1 MKMAENIKLTAELK
15 KYMTALKEETVK
27 RSKAADMVNILRIT
41 KDSESEMDKLMNT
54 LTIQESE
61 PNPNGQNNNAWKT
74 KGKEGGLKRNNM
86 PKVSKAISNDLI
98 EGPPCGKDFNEKEI
112 EKHLE
117 GHLPG
122 VRVAC
127 EVCGVEMDESELEE
141 HLQRSHAK
149 TEKRCEKCP
158 KTYNNNDH
166 LKRHMW
172 RAHTPTECN
181 LCDSSLESRQD
192 LKHHKENVHS
202 VTKQI
207 ECKYAKDGTCIDGE
221 ECLFLHDENSNVEK
235 PKHIINRE
243 NPLSN
248 IKCQQ
253 CPKEYTTKFEVKRHE
268 WRAHEQVDCRL
279 CGQASESRQDLEIHK
294 QNSHGITK
302 QRNCKFWESG
312 KCVDGVEC
320 LFSHDNQSNNDIREH
335 IQKNHKGSTENNRQ
349 FYCKI
354 GMKCTRMCGIA
365 ESGHKRVK
373 DIPCKFGKACTRNI
387 CHFKHDIDQGFQGNQ
402 RHISKP

>member
-1 MKMAENIKLTAELK
+1 M
-15 KYMTALKEETVK
+15 
-27 RSKAADMVNILRIT
+27 
-41 KDSESEMDKLMNT
+41 
-54 LTIQESE
+54 
-61 PNPNGQNNNAWKT
+61 
-74 KGKEGGLKRNNM
+74 
-86 PKVSKAISNDLI
+86 
-98 EGPPCGKDFNEKEI
+98 
-112 EKHLE
+112 E

-141 HLQRSHAK
+141 HSQRSHAK

-207 ECKYAKDGTCIDGE
+207 ERKYAKDGTCIDGE
-221 ECLFLHDENSNVEK
+221 ECLFLHDENSNIEK

-253 CPKEYTTKFEVKRHE
+253 GPKEYTTKFEVKRHE
-268 WRAHEQVDCRL
+268 
-279 CGQASESRQDLEIHK
+279 
-294 QNSHGITK
+294 
-302 QRNCKFWESG
+302 
-312 KCVDGVEC
+312 
-320 LFSHDNQSNNDIREH
+320 
-335 IQKNHKGSTENNRQ
+335 
-349 FYCKI
+349 
-354 GMKCTRMCGIA
+354 
-365 ESGHKRVK
+365 
-373 DIPCKFGKACTRNI
+373 
-387 CHFKHDIDQGFQGNQ
+387 
-402 RHISKP
+402 